1 MARSLRWPDRAL
13 DELDAI
19 LAHIAQDSPINAAA
33 VHARIVTRL
42 HSLPDQP
49 RQGRRVPEHEGPD
62 ELREVI
68 VQSWRIIYRTTN
80 AEVTIVAV
88 IHSAR
93 LLRNAPPL

>member
-1 MARSLRWPDRAL
+1 MARSLRWSDRAL
-13 DELDAI
+13 DELDAA

-33 VHARIVTRL
+33 DRIVTRL
-42 HSLPDQP
+42 DSLPDQP
-49 RQGRRVPEHEGPD
+49 GQGRRVPECEGPD

-68 VQSWRIIYRTTN
+68 VQSWRIIYRISN

-93 LLRNAPPL
+93 LLRNVAPL